1 MGAVRAYPCHFS
13 REWSPWV
20 LLQEGAGKVLGKL
33 EKVVEAVQA
42 TSFKDPIFKSIH
54 SLMYSKPVKAQEVG
68 TSKSSL
74 STCSERGVV
83 FLSSL

>member
-1 MGAVRAYPCHFS
+1 MAFLTLVVPRD
-13 REWSPWV
+13 

-54 SLMYSKPVKAQEVG
+54 SLMYSKPVKAQEVR
-68 TSKSSL
+68 TPQKSPPSL
-74 STCSERGVV
+74 SR
-83 FLSSL
+83 L

>member
-1 MGAVRAYPCHFS
+1 MAFLTLVVPRD
-13 REWSPWV
+13 

-68 TSKSSL
+68 TSHKCPLSL
-74 STCSERGVV
+74 SR
-83 FLSSL
+83 L